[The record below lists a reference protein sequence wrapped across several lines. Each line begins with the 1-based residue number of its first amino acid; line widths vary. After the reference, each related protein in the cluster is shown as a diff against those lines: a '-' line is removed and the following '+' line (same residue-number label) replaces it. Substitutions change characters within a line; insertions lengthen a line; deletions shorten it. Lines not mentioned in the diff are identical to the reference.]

1 MRLIKAKDYQEASR
15 QVANIIS
22 AQVILR
28 PDSVLGLATGS
39 SPIGAYRQLIE
50 WYNKGDVDFS
60 RVRSVNLDEY
70 VGLAPSHEQSYAYFM
85 HHNFFDFINIKPE
98 NVHLPDGLDPDAE
111 GQGKKY
117 DALIRSLGGVD
128 LQLLGIGRDGHIGF
142 NEPCG
147 EFVKGT
153 HCVELTQDTREAN
166 ARFFGSVDLVPKTAY
181 TMGILDII
189 QARRVVMIASGS
201 SKAAIVRDAFWGP
214 VTPQIPASI
223 LQLHPDFTLVA
234 DEEALAMVNQ
244 EKQAGWVNKG

>member
-1 MRLIKAKDYQEASR
+1 MRLIEAKDYQEASR

-22 AQVILR
+22 AQVILK

-85 HHNFFDFINIKPE
+85 HHNFFDSINIRPE

-166 ARFFGSVDLVPKTAY
+166 ARFFGSMDLVPKTAY

-201 SKAAIVRDAFWGP
+201 SKAAILKDAFWGP

-244 EKQAGWVNKG
+244 EKLAG

>member
-1 MRLIKAKDYQEASR
+1 MRLIKAKDDQEASR

-39 SPIGAYRQLIE
+39 SPIGAYQQLIE

-111 GQGKKY
+111 GQGEKY

-166 ARFFGSVDLVPKTAY
+166 ARFFGSIDLVPKTAY
-181 TMGILDII
+181 TMGILDIM
-189 QARRVVMIASGS
+189 QARRVLMIASGS
-201 SKAAIVRDAFWGP
+201 SKAAILKDAFWGP

-234 DEEALAMVNQ
+234 DEEALAIVKQ
-244 EKQAGWVNKG
+244 EKLVG

>member
-1 MRLIKAKDYQEASR
+1 MRLIQTKDYHEASR

-22 AQVILR
+22 AQVILK

-39 SPIGAYRQLIE
+39 SPIGAYQQLIE

-111 GQGKKY
+111 GQGEKY

-166 ARFFGSVDLVPKTAY
+166 ARFFGSIDLVPKTAY
-181 TMGILDII
+181 TMGILDIM
-189 QARRVVMIASGS
+189 QARRVVMIATGS
-201 SKAAIVRDAFWGP
+201 STAAILKDAFWGP

-234 DEEALAMVNQ
+234 DEEALAIVKQ
-244 EKQAGWVNKG
+244 EKLVG

>member
-1 MRLIKAKDYQEASR
+1 MRLIRAKDYQEASR

-22 AQVILR
+22 AQVILK

-70 VGLAPSHEQSYAYFM
+70 VGLVPSHEQSYAYFM
-85 HHNFFDFINIKPE
+85 HHNFFDSINIKPE

-166 ARFFGSVDLVPKTAY
+166 ARFFGSIDLVPKTAY

-189 QARRVVMIASGS
+189 QARRVVMIATGS

-244 EKQAGWVNKG
+244 EKLAG

>member
-1 MRLIKAKDYQEASR
+1 MRLIRAKDYQEASR

-22 AQVILR
+22 AQVILK

-142 NEPCG
+142 NEPCS

-166 ARFFGSVDLVPKTAY
+166 ARFFGSIDLVPKTAY
-181 TMGILDII
+181 TMGILDIM
-189 QARRVVMIASGS
+189 QARRVVMIATGS

-244 EKQAGWVNKG
+244 EKQAG

>member
-22 AQVILR
+22 AQVILK

-39 SPIGAYRQLIE
+39 SPIGAYQQLIE

-85 HHNFFDFINIKPE
+85 HHNFFNFINIKPE

-111 GQGKKY
+111 GQGEKY

-153 HCVELTQDTREAN
+153 HSVELTQDTREAN

-181 TMGILDII
+181 TMGILDIM
-189 QARRVVMIASGS
+189 QARRVLMIASGS
-201 SKAAIVRDAFWGP
+201 SKAAILKDAFWGP

>member
-1 MRLIKAKDYQEASR
+1 MRLIKAKDYHEASR
-15 QVANIIS
+15 QIANIIS
-22 AQVILR
+22 AQVILK

-39 SPIGAYRQLIE
+39 SPIGAYQQLIE

-111 GQGKKY
+111 GQGEKY

-166 ARFFGSVDLVPKTAY
+166 ARFFGSIDLVPKTAY
-181 TMGILDII
+181 TMGILDIM
-189 QARRVVMIASGS
+189 QARRVVMIATGS

-244 EKQAGWVNKG
+244 EKLAG

>member
-1 MRLIKAKDYQEASR
+1 MRLIQTKDYREASR

-22 AQVILR
+22 AQVILK

-39 SPIGAYRQLIE
+39 SPIGAYQQLIE

-111 GQGKKY
+111 GQGEKY

-166 ARFFGSVDLVPKTAY
+166 ARFFGSIDLVPKTAY
-181 TMGILDII
+181 TMGILDIM
-189 QARRVVMIASGS
+189 QARRVLMIASGS
-201 SKAAIVRDAFWGP
+201 SKAAILKDAFWGP

-234 DEEALAMVNQ
+234 DEEALAIVKQ
-244 EKQAGWVNKG
+244 EKLVG

>member
-1 MRLIKAKDYQEASR
+1 MRLIEAKDYQEASR

-166 ARFFGSVDLVPKTAY
+166 ARFFGSVELVPKTAY

>member
-111 GQGKKY
+111 GQGEKY

-166 ARFFGSVDLVPKTAY
+166 ARFFGSIDLVPKTAY
-181 TMGILDII
+181 TMGILDIM
-189 QARRVVMIASGS
+189 QARRVLMIASGS
-201 SKAAIVRDAFWGP
+201 SKAAILKDAFWGP

-234 DEEALAMVNQ
+234 DEEALAIVKQ
-244 EKQAGWVNKG
+244 EKLVG

>member
-1 MRLIKAKDYQEASR
+1 MRLIEAKDYQEASR

-85 HHNFFDFINIKPE
+85 HHNFFNFINIKPE

-111 GQGKKY
+111 GQGEKY

-166 ARFFGSVDLVPKTAY
+166 ARFFGSIELVPKTAY
-181 TMGILDII
+181 TMGILDIM
-189 QARRVVMIASGS
+189 QARRVVMIATGS
-201 SKAAIVRDAFWGP
+201 SKAAILKDAFCGP

-244 EKQAGWVNKG
+244 KKQAG

>member
-39 SPIGAYRQLIE
+39 SPIGAYQQLIE

-111 GQGKKY
+111 GQGEKY

>member
-85 HHNFFDFINIKPE
+85 YHNFFDHINIKPE
-98 NVHLPDGLDPDAE
+98 NVHLPDGLDLDAE

-166 ARFFGSVDLVPKTAY
+166 ARFFGSIDLVPKTAY
-181 TMGILDII
+181 TMGILDIM
-189 QARRVVMIASGS
+189 QARRVVMIATGS
-201 SKAAIVRDAFWGP
+201 SKAAILKDAFWGP

-244 EKQAGWVNKG
+244 EKQAG

>member
-98 NVHLPDGLDPDAE
+98 NVHLPDGLVPDAE
-111 GQGKKY
+111 GQGEKY

-166 ARFFGSVDLVPKTAY
+166 ARFFGSIDLVPKTAY
-181 TMGILDII
+181 TMGILDIM
-189 QARRVVMIASGS
+189 QARRVVMIATGS
-201 SKAAIVRDAFWGP
+201 SKAAILKDAFWGP

-234 DEEALAMVNQ
+234 DKEALAMVNQ
-244 EKQAGWVNKG
+244 EKQAG

>member
-1 MRLIKAKDYQEASR
+1 MRLIRAKDYQEASR

-111 GQGKKY
+111 GQGEKY

-166 ARFFGSVDLVPKTAY
+166 ARFFGSIDLVPKTAY
-181 TMGILDII
+181 TMGILDIM
-189 QARRVVMIASGS
+189 QARRVLMIASGS
-201 SKAAIVRDAFWGP
+201 SKAAILKDAFWGP

-234 DEEALAMVNQ
+234 DEEALAIVKQ
-244 EKQAGWVNKG
+244 EKLVG

>member
-1 MRLIKAKDYQEASR
+1 MRLIRTKDYQEASR

-22 AQVILR
+22 AQVILK

-111 GQGKKY
+111 GQGEKY

-181 TMGILDII
+181 TMGILDIM
-189 QARRVVMIASGS
+189 QARRVVMIATGG
-201 SKAAIVRDAFWGP
+201 SKAAILKDAFWGP

-234 DEEALAMVNQ
+234 DEEALTCVKQ
-244 EKQAGWVNKG
+244 EKLAG

>member
-85 HHNFFDFINIKPE
+85 YHNFFDFINIKPE

-166 ARFFGSVDLVPKTAY
+166 ARFFGSINLVPKTAY

-234 DEEALAMVNQ
+234 DEKALAMVNQ
-244 EKQAGWVNKG
+244 EKQAG

>member
-1 MRLIKAKDYQEASR
+1 MRLIQTKDYREASR

-39 SPIGAYRQLIE
+39 SPIGAYQQLIE

-111 GQGKKY
+111 GQGEKY

-166 ARFFGSVDLVPKTAY
+166 ARFFGSMDLVPKTAY
-181 TMGILDII
+181 TMGILDIM
-189 QARRVVMIASGS
+189 QARRVLMIASGS
-201 SKAAIVRDAFWGP
+201 SKAAILKDAFWGP

-234 DEEALAMVNQ
+234 DEEALAIVKQ
-244 EKQAGWVNKG
+244 EKLVG

>member
-1 MRLIKAKDYQEASR
+1 MRLIQTKDYHEASR

-22 AQVILR
+22 AQVILK

-39 SPIGAYRQLIE
+39 SPIGAYQQLIE

-111 GQGKKY
+111 GQGEKY

-166 ARFFGSVDLVPKTAY
+166 ARFFGSIDLVPKTAY
-181 TMGILDII
+181 TMGILDIM

-201 SKAAIVRDAFWGP
+201 SKAAILKDAFWGP

-234 DEEALAMVNQ
+234 DEEALAIVKQ
-244 EKQAGWVNKG
+244 EKLVG

>member
-1 MRLIKAKDYQEASR
+1 MRLIQTKDYREASR

-22 AQVILR
+22 AQVILK

-39 SPIGAYRQLIE
+39 SPIGAYQQLIE

-111 GQGKKY
+111 GQGEKY

-166 ARFFGSVDLVPKTAY
+166 ARFFGSIDLVPKTAY
-181 TMGILDII
+181 TMGILDIM
-189 QARRVVMIASGS
+189 QARRVLMIATGS
-201 SKAAIVRDAFWGP
+201 SKAAILKDAFWGP

-234 DEEALAMVNQ
+234 DEEALAIVKQ
-244 EKQAGWVNKG
+244 EKLVG

>member
-1 MRLIKAKDYQEASR
+1 MKFITVDTYEKMSR
-15 QVANIIS
+15 HAANIIS
-22 AQVILR
+22 AQVIIK
-28 PDSVLGLATGS
+28 PDCVLGLATGS
-39 SPIGAYRQLIE
+39 SPLGTYKQLID
-50 WYNKGDVDFS
+50 WYNKGDIDFS
-60 RVRSVNLDEY
+60 GVTSVNLDEY
-70 VGLAPSHEQSYAYFM
+70 VGLDGKNEQSYRYFM
-85 HHNFFDFINIKPE
+85 NHNFFDHINIKPE

-166 ARFFGSVDLVPKTAY
+166 ARFFGSINLVPKTVY

-234 DEEALAMVNQ
+234 DEEALACV
-244 EKQAGWVNKG
+244 KG

>member
-39 SPIGAYRQLIE
+39 SPIGAYQQLIE

-85 HHNFFDFINIKPE
+85 HHNFFDSINIKPE

-111 GQGKKY
+111 GQGEKY

-181 TMGILDII
+181 TMGILDIM
-189 QARRVVMIASGS
+189 QARRVLMIATGS
-201 SKAAIVRDAFWGP
+201 SKAAIVKDAFWGP

-244 EKQAGWVNKG
+244 EKLAG

>member
-1 MRLIKAKDYQEASR
+1 MRLIEAKDYQEASR

-39 SPIGAYRQLIE
+39 SPIGAYQQLIE

-85 HHNFFDFINIKPE
+85 HHNFFDHINFKPE

-142 NEPCG
+142 NEPWRICQG
-147 EFVKGT
+147 
-153 HCVELTQDTREAN
+153 
-166 ARFFGSVDLVPKTAY
+166 Y
-181 TMGILDII
+181 TL
-189 QARRVVMIASGS
+189 R
-201 SKAAIVRDAFWGP
+201 
-214 VTPQIPASI
+214 
-223 LQLHPDFTLVA
+223 
-234 DEEALAMVNQ
+234 
-244 EKQAGWVNKG
+244 

>member
-1 MRLIKAKDYQEASR
+1 MRLIQTKDYHEASR

-22 AQVILR
+22 AQVILK
-28 PDSVLGLATGS
+28 PDSVIGLATGS
-39 SPIGAYRQLIE
+39 SPIGAYQQLIE

-111 GQGKKY
+111 GQGEKY

-166 ARFFGSVDLVPKTAY
+166 ARFFGSIDLVPKTAY
-181 TMGILDII
+181 TMGILDIM
-189 QARRVVMIASGS
+189 QARRVLMIASGS
-201 SKAAIVRDAFWGP
+201 SKAAILKDAFWGP

-234 DEEALAMVNQ
+234 DEEALAIVKQ
-244 EKQAGWVNKG
+244 EKLVG

>member
-1 MRLIKAKDYQEASR
+1 MRLIQTKDYHEASR

-39 SPIGAYRQLIE
+39 SPIGAYQQLIE

-111 GQGKKY
+111 GQGEKY

-166 ARFFGSVDLVPKTAY
+166 ARFFGSIDLVPKTAY
-181 TMGILDII
+181 TMGILDIM
-189 QARRVVMIASGS
+189 QARRVLMIASGS
-201 SKAAIVRDAFWGP
+201 SKAAILKDAFWGP

-244 EKQAGWVNKG
+244 EKLAG

>member
-1 MRLIKAKDYQEASR
+1 MRLIRAKDYQEASR

-111 GQGKKY
+111 GQGEKY

-181 TMGILDII
+181 TMGILDIM

-234 DEEALAMVNQ
+234 DEEALATVNQ
-244 EKQAGWVNKG
+244 EKQAG

>member
-1 MRLIKAKDYQEASR
+1 MRLIQTKDYHEASR

-39 SPIGAYRQLIE
+39 SPIGAYQQLIE

-111 GQGKKY
+111 GQGEKY

-166 ARFFGSVDLVPKTAY
+166 ARFFGSIDLVPKTAY
-181 TMGILDII
+181 TMGILDIM
-189 QARRVVMIASGS
+189 QARRVLMIASGS
-201 SKAAIVRDAFWGP
+201 SKAAILKDAFWGP

-234 DEEALAMVNQ
+234 DEEALAIVKQ
-244 EKQAGWVNKG
+244 EKLVG

>member
-1 MRLIKAKDYQEASR
+1 MRLIQTKDYHEASR

-22 AQVILR
+22 AQVILK

-39 SPIGAYRQLIE
+39 SPIGAYQQLIE

-60 RVRSVNLDEY
+60 RVCSVNLDEY

-111 GQGKKY
+111 GQGEKY

-166 ARFFGSVDLVPKTAY
+166 ARFFGSIDLVPKTAY
-181 TMGILDII
+181 TMGILDIM
-189 QARRVVMIASGS
+189 QARRVLMIASGS
-201 SKAAIVRDAFWGP
+201 SKAAILKDAFWGP

-234 DEEALAMVNQ
+234 DEEALAIVKQ
-244 EKQAGWVNKG
+244 EKLVG